1 MLNDAL
7 DNFYFS
13 LSQAYDQA
21 IDAEVP
27 IDLLYGIVKAFEK
40 QVTVD
45 FERMLLHQSN
55 QEFMEEVQ
63 PGIGELH

>member
-1 MLNDAL
+1 MLHDSL
-7 DNFYFS
+7 DTFYFS
-13 LSQAYDQA
+13 LSQAYEQA

-45 FERMLLHQSN
+45 FERMLLNQIN

>member
-1 MLNDAL
+1 MLHDSLDA
-7 DNFYFS
+7 FYFS
-13 LSQAYDQA
+13 LSQVYEQA
-21 IDAEVP
+21 IDADIP

-45 FERMLLHQSN
+45 FERMLLQQVN

>member
-1 MLNDAL
+1 MVHDAL
-7 DNFYFS
+7 NNFY
-13 LSQAYDQA
+13 LGLTDAYEEA
-21 IDAEVP
+21 VDADMP

-40 QVTVD
+40 QVTTD
-45 FERMLLHQSN
+45 YERALLSQVE